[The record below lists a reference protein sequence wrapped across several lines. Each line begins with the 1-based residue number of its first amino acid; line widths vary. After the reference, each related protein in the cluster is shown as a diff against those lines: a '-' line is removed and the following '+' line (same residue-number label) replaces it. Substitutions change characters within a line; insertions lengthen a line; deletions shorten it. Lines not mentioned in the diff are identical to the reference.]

1 MDRTD
6 TILIV
11 DDEQIGRDTLEAL
24 LFGGN
29 YQLYFAED
37 GPKALDKVEETAPDL
52 ILLDVMMPGMD
63 GFSVCEVLKKNDQ
76 WRHIPIILVT
86 ALDSKEELAR
96 GFEAGADDFLSKPV
110 SSLELRA
117 RVRSMLRL
125 KHQFDEL
132 QAMLQLREDLAN
144 MIVHDMRSPLTAM
157 LGLSE
162 LLKQGLIKPGSA
174 DIDTL
179 YHQVL
184 RLNGF
189 VNDLLTMAKMK
200 SGKLLIN
207 RTRVGLDKMIDS
219 LERGYRVVAESK
231 GINFVVRLPA
241 TSQSVE
247 LDANLFQRV
256 LDNLLS
262 NAMKYSMRDS
272 TVTLTI
278 EYPASEPYGLSVIVS
293 DEGVGI
299 PEERRKYIFE
309 KFETLEQDPLPEP
322 VAHLGLGLAFCKMVV
337 DAHGGRISVQ
347 ANQPKGSIFSVE
359 L

>member
-29 YQLYFAED
+29 YHLCFAED
-37 GPKALDKVEETAPDL
+37 GPTALASVEAEAPDL

-63 GFSVCEVLKKNDQ
+63 GYTVCEALKGDDR
-76 WRHIPIILVT
+76 WRPIPIILVT

-144 MIVHDMRSPLTAM
+144 MIVHDMRSPLTTM

-162 LLKQGLIKPGSA
+162 LLKQGLIKPDSP

-179 YHQVL
+179 VHQVL

-207 RTRVGLDKMIDS
+207 RTPVDLKKIIAS
-219 LERGYRVVAESK
+219 LERGYRIVAQSK
-231 GINFVVRLPA
+231 GINFVLKLP
-241 TSQSVE
+241 SVIPLVE

-272 TVTLTI
+272 AVTLAV
-278 EYPASEPYGLSVIVS
+278 EYPASGPYGLCVIVS

-299 PEERRKYIFE
+299 PEQKRQRIFE
-309 KFETLEQDPLPEP
+309 KFETLEHEPSPEP
-322 VAHLGLGLAFCKMVV
+322 AAHLGLGLAFCKMVIE
-337 DAHGGRISVQ
+337 AHQGRISVR
-347 ANQPKGSIFSVE
+347 ANQPAGSIFTVE
-359 L
+359 V